1 MRIPRS
7 SLSGLDRDYGTMTP
21 MIDVVFNLLIFFVIG
36 AGGFAAEKLLATKL
50 ASSGGTS
57 PTAQPV
63 KDEPAYVVHVTLKL
77 FRDDNQNVAVD
88 MNGTVYSDRAKLKEQ
103 LRALA
108 DVGPEN
114 PINLDTA
121 KDVPLGDM
129 IDVYDT
135 CRAAGFT
142 TINFVAGKSGEPR
155 D

>member
-21 MIDVVFNLLIFFVIG
+21 MIDVVFNLLVFFVIG
-36 AGGFAAEKLLATKL
+36 AGGFTAEKLLATNL
-50 ASSGGTS
+50 ASSHGSS
-57 PTAQPV
+57 PTTRPIEDQ
-63 KDEPAYVVHVTLKL
+63 PAYIVNDTLKL
-77 FRDDNQNVAVD
+77 FRDDNQQVAVD
-88 MNGTVYSDRAKLKEQ
+88 MNGTVYSDRVQLKDQ

-108 DVGPEN
+108 GVGPEN

-142 TINFVAGKSGEPR
+142 TINFVAGQPSGE
-155 D
+155 